1 MKLFRRTAGTG
12 TEPVEPVEV
21 PKPKTPAQLA
31 RESEVLREISIK
43 DAEAKA
49 RLDEIERAA
58 RFKREQ
64 EERERDQ
71 WRETVKAEKKT
82 ETGKIKRTAVRDR
95 LNKVVPYAP
104 LILVNIAAISGQIGW
119 ALDHLAIGD
128 AGSPVRI
135 IAAVLF
141 GITAETIALFLQY
154 YANRALLN
162 RDSAGSLYLA
172 AFMVAGLVASIN
184 FSHWSNP
191 DDGEFFGSP
200 NATAVVFALF
210 SFVSPWLWRI
220 HNRAEFREML
230 RENGEIDARAV
241 KLSLARK
248 IMYPVRSFQVIRL
261 AAWQGETNPARAVE
275 MYETRRIAKATVK
288 ASEKSA
294 RDAEKAQG
302 KTTKEVEAPA
312 PVETSTAA
320 PEAHSPV
327 KPALNGRRD
336 LSAHA
341 KWNDGLATYAASV
354 DSGTPLNT
362 RELAAALGQKNK
374 VLASAIIRHYKE
386 GQANQNGNGRPAT
399 VSQSA

>member
-1 MKLFRRTAGTG
+1 MKLFTRTAGTG
-12 TEPVEPVEV
+12 TAPVEPVEV

-31 RESEVLREISIK
+31 REAEVAREIAIK

-49 RLDEIERAA
+49 KLDAIERAA
-58 RFKREQ
+58 KFERER

-71 WRETVKAEKKT
+71 WRASVEAEKKT
-82 ETGKIKRTAVRDR
+82 ETEKIKSTAVRDR

-104 LILVNIAAISGQIGW
+104 LILVNLAAITGQIGW
-119 ALDHLAIGD
+119 ALDHLEIGD
-128 AGSPVRI
+128 AGSPLRWF
-135 IAAVLF
+135 AALVF
-141 GITAETIALFLQY
+141 GVTVESIALFLQY

-162 RDSAGSLYLA
+162 KDSAASLYLA
-172 AFMVAGLVASIN
+172 AFMVAGLVSAVN

-191 DDGEFFGSP
+191 TGTEFFGTP
-200 NATAVVFALF
+200 NATAVVFALC

-220 HNRAEFREML
+220 HNRAEFRETL
-230 RENGEIDARAV
+230 RANGEIDTRAV
-241 KLSLARK
+241 KLSAARK
-248 IMYPVRSFQVIRL
+248 IMYPIRSFQVVRL

-275 MYETRRIAKATVK
+275 MYETRRIAKAEVK
-288 ASEKSA
+288 AAKDRVKAETKNEKPA
-294 RDAEKAQG
+294 KAVEG
-302 KTTKEVEAPA
+302 PESVEVEAT
-312 PVETSTAA
+312 PV
-320 PEAHSPV
+320 PV
-327 KPALNGRRD
+327 TKPALNGRRD

-354 DSGTPLNT
+354 DSGSPLNT

>member
-1 MKLFRRTAGTG
+1 MKLFTRTAGTG

-31 RESEVLREISIK
+31 REAEVSREIAIK

-288 ASEKSA
+288 AA
-294 RDAEKAQG
+294 RDAEKAQV
-302 KTTKEVEAPA
+302 KTTKEIEAPA
-312 PVETSTAA
+312 PTETPKAVTVPPSAGNA
-320 PEAHSPV
+320 M
-327 KPALNGRRD
+327 NGRRD
-336 LSAHA
+336 LTAHT
-341 KWNDGLATYAASV
+341 KWNDGMATYAASV
-354 DSGTPLNT
+354 HSGSPLNT